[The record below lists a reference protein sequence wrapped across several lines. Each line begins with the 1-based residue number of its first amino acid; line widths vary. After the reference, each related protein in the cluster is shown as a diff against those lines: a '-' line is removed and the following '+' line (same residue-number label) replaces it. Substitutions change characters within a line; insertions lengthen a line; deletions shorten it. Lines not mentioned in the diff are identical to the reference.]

1 MSSSLGCVCVC
12 VCRCVCARVTER
24 AETPLVPRE
33 ASVYNAIINFPTLP
47 PLPKAD
53 LRFQS
58 SARPPNA
65 PRPTALPQGS
75 VCTPVSGLMGGV
87 CRPWVPTPAWPMML

>member
-1 MSSSLGCVCVC
+1 MYD
-12 VCRCVCARVTER
+12 
-24 AETPLVPRE
+24 
-33 ASVYNAIINFPTLP
+33 ASINFPTLP

-53 LRFQS
+53 LCFQS

-75 VCTPVSGLMGGV
+75 VSTAMSGIMGGV
-87 CRPWVPTPAWPMML
+87 CRPWVPTLAWLAML